1 MRITYMFSS
10 RRTFSQLYL
19 NISSGIRHMTF
30 FQAIILGIVQ
40 GLTEFIPVSSSGH
53 LVLVPHILGWEFSR
67 SQAFIFDVLV
77 QWGTLFAVFIYFWKD
92 LSTIATA
99 FARGV
104 VQGKPLAAP
113 DSRMGWY
120 IIVATVPAV
129 VAGLLGKDMIE
140 HAFASPKMTGF
151 FLLGTA
157 VLLVVAETVGHR
169 NRSMEQITWKDGL
182 WVGFFQLLALLP
194 GISRSGATI
203 AGGMTRHLD
212 RSSAAR
218 FSFLMSVPIML
229 GAGVLAFKDLAELPA
244 AGDFLLPLLI
254 GFLAA
259 LVSGYIAIR
268 WLIAYLSKHSLYL
281 FAVYCTILGLI
292 VIFTV

>member
-1 MRITYMFSS
+1 MACRLRCQQCSS
-10 RRTFSQLYL
+10 NRKCFT
-19 NISSGIRHMTF
+19 SGVDYMTF

-53 LVLVPHILGWEFSR
+53 LVLVPHFLGWEFSR

-77 QWGTLFAVFIYFWKD
+77 QWGTLFAVFIYFWRD
-92 LSTIATA
+92 LTTIAAA
-99 FARGV
+99 FVRGISA
-104 VQGKPLAAP
+104 GKPFADP
-113 DSRMGWY
+113 DAKMGWY
-120 IIVATVPAV
+120 LILATLPAV

-140 HAFASPKMTGF
+140 HAFASPKMTGV

-157 VLLVVAETVGHR
+157 MLLVIAETVGHR
-169 NRSMEQITWKDGL
+169 NRSMEQITWKDSL
-182 WVGFFQLLALLP
+182 WIGCSQVLALLP

-203 AGGMTRHLD
+203 AGGM
-212 RSSAAR
+212 
-218 FSFLMSVPIML
+218 
-229 GAGVLAFKDLAELPA
+229 AELPA

-254 GFLAA
+254 GFIAA
-259 LVSGYIAIR
+259 LISGYIAIR

-292 VIFTV
+292 VIVTV